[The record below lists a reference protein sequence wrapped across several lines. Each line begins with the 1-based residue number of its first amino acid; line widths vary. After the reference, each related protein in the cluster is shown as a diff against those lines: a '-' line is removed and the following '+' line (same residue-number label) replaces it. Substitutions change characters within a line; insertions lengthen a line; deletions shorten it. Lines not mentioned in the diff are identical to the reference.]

1 MEEKYETLLK
11 RQSIIEERMDEMDA
25 QFELV
30 GQLLEKLT
38 ERSSSLL
45 AQVRGLNKT
54 LVMIAKDKE

>member
-54 LVMIAKDKE
+54 LVMISKDKE

>member
-45 AQVRGLNKT
+45 AQVRGLNRT
-54 LVMIAKDKE
+54 LVMMSKDKE

>member
-54 LVMIAKDKE
+54 LVMMSKDKE

>member
-11 RQSIIEERMDEMDA
+11 RQSVIEERMDEMDA

-54 LVMIAKDKE
+54 LVMMSKDKE

>member
-11 RQSIIEERMDEMDA
+11 RQSIIEERMDEMDT

-45 AQVRGLNKT
+45 AQVRGLNRT
-54 LVMIAKDKE
+54 LVMMSKDKE

>member
-38 ERSSSLL
+38 VRSSSLL

-54 LVMIAKDKE
+54 LVMMSKDKE